1 MASITIDK
9 GHEAYGPFEVLPGV
23 SADVSERKWCSSA
36 VSVRKIDAANYPG
49 HENMTCGTVGMG
61 GRVANDVPRKVARHL
76 HCVPELCTL
85 SVYVGG

>member
-1 MASITIDK
+1 MVRSRCFLASRPTFPNAS
-9 GHEAYGPFEVLPGV
+9 GARPPQ
-23 SADVSERKWCSSA
+23 R
-36 VSVRKIDAANYPG
+36 VRKIDAANYPG